1 MSSGTRET
9 RRNFLKTATAGAA
22 LAVVPHVHAAG
33 GDTLRVGLI
42 GCGGRGT
49 GAASQA
55 LRADRNVKLVAMGDV
70 FRDRLDGSLTT
81 LRKDEKIA
89 GKIDVPPERCFVGF
103 GAYKEVIAAA
113 DVVLL

>member
-1 MSSGTRET
+1 MHGAPKNS
-9 RRNFLKTATAGAA
+9 RRDFLKATTAGAA
-22 LAVVPHVHAAG
+22 LAVVPLVHAAG

-89 GKIDVPPERCFVGF
+89 NKIDVTPERCFVGF
-103 GAYKEVIAAA
+103 GAYK
-113 DVVLL
+113 

>member
-1 MSSGTRET
+1 MSGVPRGS
-9 RRNFLKTATAGAA
+9 RRDFLKTATAGAA
-22 LAVVPHVHAAG
+22 LAVAPHVHAAG

-55 LRADRNVKLVAMGDV
+55 LRADRNVKLTALGDV
-70 FRDRLDGSLTT
+70 FKDRLDGSLST

-89 GKIDVPPERCFVGF
+89 GKIDVPAERCFVGF
-103 GAYKEVIAAA
+103 G
-113 DVVLL
+113 